1 MAASSIV
8 AGIASGTL
16 LLLQRVGLT
25 AESVATLHDGDSA
38 QFLANMRAI
47 VHECAPDEEPAFTR
61 PLPLPLLP
69 ARADQWKKRRVE
81 TAVTSTSFLRDA
93 EAALRDK
100 WLLRLRAVRH
110 RAGTAAS
117 AATLLDNVDS
127 QFEPAE
133 LEMLSLG
140 KGAWSTLRGH
150 VRRWEAFERW
160 AQPACVYPPTVETIL
175 RYYGHKDASSCGP
188 CVLPA
193 FRGTLLW
200 MCRRLCMTPPALE
213 SPVFGAVEARVI
225 ERRGKEVAE
234 AVPIPILAVRSLE
247 RSVVEWRAAGH
258 AIACIVAWQ
267 MLLATWASLRFD
279 DCLHVDPAS
288 LRLSESA
295 LYFTAQKTKRDQGR
309 RGTKYVVC
317 NASLT
322 QAEWLREGYECLV
335 ANAPDT
341 YFRGDFFLFDS
352 DGWRARWQAP
362 LAYQDFVAN
371 LRGVVVRSVAEATE
385 PAIVENREAIL
396 RDARRLTGHSPR
408 PTIPTAMALG
418 GSDSLPIQLQ
428 GKWKSQGM
436 VQKYIRDRGGVVLSS
451 VRQIAA
457 GLRDAW
463 EKEEVLTQT
472 ESQEPADR
480 EKEEGSAS
488 DGQAEDD
495 EETEDNVYWA
505 TSKAWPVLNYRHP
518 GSLRPQCSKSNLCR
532 QCFNGRLVVAPVLD
546 SVVPEFEEPRCSLCD
561 SGKLRSFSRNQHS
574 PRHLVSPFPDDQ
586 HKTHTILGFLL
597 SKKPQSIDTCGTPSK
612 SS

>member
-1 MAASSIV
+1 M
-8 AGIASGTL
+8 
-16 LLLQRVGLT
+16 
-25 AESVATLHDGDSA
+25 
-38 QFLANMRAI
+38 
-47 VHECAPDEEPAFTR
+47 
-61 PLPLPLLP
+61 
-69 ARADQWKKRRVE
+69 
-81 TAVTSTSFLRDA
+81 
-93 EAALRDK
+93 
-100 WLLRLRAVRH
+100 RH

-117 AATLLDNVDS
+117 AATLFDNVDS

-140 KGAWSTLRGH
+140 KGAWSTLRDH

-175 RYYGHKDASSCGP
+175 CYYGHKDANSCGP

-457 GLRDAW
+457 GLREAW

-505 TSKAWPVLNYRHP
+505 TSKAMDALKPDKIVVHLTALAGP
-518 GSLRPQCSKSNLCR
+518 
-532 QCFNGRLVVAPVLD
+532 GRLACNMVPTD
-546 SVVPEFEEPRCSLCD
+546 SCVRLGKEHPCFGHMCARCPSARKDMKSADIRPER
-561 SGKLRSFSRNQHS
+561 
-574 PRHLVSPFPDDQ
+574 
-586 HKTHTILGFLL
+586 
-597 SKKPQSIDTCGTPSK
+597 GT
-612 SS
+612 